1 MMDKNQ
7 SGREKSSL
15 KKFLYSKLI
24 LLAALV
30 CEVAAYLMVRGVVQG
45 NEQAINGLT
54 VAGVILLFV
63 YLVKDGLTRK
73 YRHYSKKWGMGPY
86 AEPTGSE
93 PEDDNK

>member
-7 SGREKSSL
+7 SGKEKFSL

-24 LLAALV
+24 LLAALG
-30 CEVAAYLMVRGVVQG
+30 CEVIAYLMVKGVLQG
-45 NEQAINGLT
+45 EAQAVNGLT
-54 VAGVILLFV
+54 VAGVILLFI

-86 AEPTGSE
+86 AEPAGSE